1 MPEIYIK
8 VHYCIVCK
16 KTEICQEAECDFRE
30 LMHAHG
36 SCYGKLSKA
45 EQVKLDQDI
54 EKGLSA
60 DVKETERKAKRSA
73 YMKEYRKQ
81 WKELNPKYH
90 NVYRENNPDTMKTIR
105 KRYTSSEKG
114 KAVRKKY
121 ADKTK
126 AKRSEYQKNYM
137 KEYRARKKAEKDSN
151 KYKISPP
158 FGLGMSPNLGS
169 LASPKKFNVPSFNNP
184 QQVALAKRRAR
195 EVQQAELVR
204 RHAEANKQAREN
216 KQSEIKSRLSE
227 LTRAEKSKLLTTRI
241 REIETL
247 LELGTEGTQG
257 VVSLQKQLMKCKT
270 ALRRLN
276 R

>member
-8 VHYCIVCK
+8 VHYCIICK
-16 KTEICQEAECDFRE
+16 NTEICQEAECDFRE

-73 YMKEYRKQ
+73 YMKEYIRQ

-90 NVYRENNPDTMKTIR
+90 NNYRERNPDTMKKIR
-105 KRYTSSEKG
+105 KRYTSSDKG

-137 KEYRARKKAEKDSN
+137 KEYRAKKKAKR
-151 KYKISPP
+151 
-158 FGLGMSPNLGS
+158 
-169 LASPKKFNVPSFNNP
+169 
-184 QQVALAKRRAR
+184 KRR
-195 EVQQAELVR
+195 L
-204 RHAEANKQAREN
+204 KD
-216 KQSEIKSRLSE
+216 
-227 LTRAEKSKLLTTRI
+227 
-241 REIETL
+241 
-247 LELGTEGTQG
+247 
-257 VVSLQKQLMKCKT
+257 
-270 ALRRLN
+270 
-276 R
+276 

>member
-1 MPEIYIK
+1 MQRRIKMPEIYIK

-137 KEYRARKKAEKDSN
+137 KEYRA
-151 KYKISPP
+151 
-158 FGLGMSPNLGS
+158 
-169 LASPKKFNVPSFNNP
+169 KKFNVPSFNNP